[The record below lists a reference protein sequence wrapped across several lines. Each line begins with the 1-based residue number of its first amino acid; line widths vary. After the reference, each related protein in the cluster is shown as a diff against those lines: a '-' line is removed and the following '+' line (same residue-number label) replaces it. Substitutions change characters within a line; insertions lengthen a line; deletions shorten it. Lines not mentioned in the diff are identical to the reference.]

1 MRGWRGASR
10 TPWWSCTAEG
20 MSSAGTGL
28 VRTKLASIGLSRL
41 VLFLDFD
48 GTLVPIATRPEKV
61 ELNETVRR
69 GLERLARRIPVVLVS
84 GRSVDDLR
92 RIVGLRHLHYI
103 GLHGFSYAEPGKPPS
118 WLAARPS
125 RRIVCKWKQALE
137 VVAGNIDG
145 AWVEDKGISVALHD
159 RQVAPQDRR
168 RLRRQ
173 TIKALWEWLY
183 EEQIRLLAGKHVMEV
198 LPATHCDKGTAV
210 SWLLHEHWARSR
222 IPVYLGDDV
231 TDIPALELVG
241 RSGVAIQVGSIP
253 HAPRTCLRLA
263 NSTVVEDLLHDL
275 ANRLNHLGSRSLR
288 APGRRGSRPFK

>member
-1 MRGWRGASR
+1 MRGWTDVFR
-10 TPWWSCTAEG
+10 TLWWELSPEG
-20 MSSAGTGL
+20 MPRADTGP
-28 VRTKLASIGLSRL
+28 VCARLASIGLSRL

-48 GTLVPIATRPEKV
+48 GTLVPIAVRPEKV

-69 GLERLARRIPVVLVS
+69 ALDRLAYRIPIVVVS

-92 RIVGLRHLHYI
+92 RIIGLRRLHYI

-125 RRIVCKWKQALE
+125 RRTVRQWKQALE
-137 VVAGNIDG
+137 AVAGAVKG

-159 RQVAPQDRR
+159 RQVAAQDRR

-173 TIKALWEWLY
+173 TGKVLRDWLRMK
-183 EEQIRLLAGKHVMEV
+183 QIRLLRGKRVIEV
-198 LPATHCDKGTAV
+198 LPAIDCDKGTAV

-241 RSGVAIQVGSIP
+241 RSGVAIQIGSIP

-263 NSTVVEDLLHDL
+263 NRHAVEILLNDL
-275 ANRLNHLGSRSLR
+275 ANRLNHPAPRSLPAPNRLGSRPL
-288 APGRRGSRPFK
+288 K